1 MGLRLNRALG
11 NQEEENDHER
21 HRYTQ
26 VTKVFVKH
34 ANSNLRQID
43 RNEKYRTKIARTVK
57 KQVVE
62 FNING
67 LYKEI

>member
-21 HRYTQ
+21 HRDTQ

-34 ANSNLRQID
+34 ADSDLRPNRLSRKTQNQNGENS
-43 RNEKYRTKIARTVK
+43 EKTGSRV
-57 KQVVE
+57 
-62 FNING
+62 
-67 LYKEI
+67 